1 MDVRPPTALKPLLDK
16 ASGRVDLRS
25 QGAGWGGAPGLHPVV
40 KDEDVEGVSGVV
52 PQVVQDLQHGLPGL
66 TDLLTAHGPADV
78 DDEEDVLGQRCQ
90 AWRSEE
96 VGEVVILH
104 DDAAPIRVTVDTV
117 DDGELTMDASLGIKV
132 ALHFHCGSEHQLPCP
147 QVGCH
152 VRLNRMQMSVV
163 NRMKCHRKQNANVS
177 GEQNA
182 NVSGEQN
189 ANVSG

>member
-1 MDVRPPTALKPLLDK
+1 MDVRPPATLKPLLDE

-52 PQVVQDLQHGLPGL
+52 PQVIQDLQHGLPGL
-66 TDLLTAHGPADV
+66 TDLLTTHGPADV

-96 VGEVVILH
+96 VGEVVVLH
-104 DDAAPIRVTVDTV
+104 DDAAPIRVTVDPV
-117 DDGELTMDASLGIKV
+117 DDGELAMDASLGIKV
-132 ALHFHCGSEHQLPCP
+132 ALHLHCGSEHQLPRP

-163 NRMKCHRKQNANVS
+163 NRMQCH
-177 GEQNA
+177 
-182 NVSGEQN
+182 
-189 ANVSG
+189 